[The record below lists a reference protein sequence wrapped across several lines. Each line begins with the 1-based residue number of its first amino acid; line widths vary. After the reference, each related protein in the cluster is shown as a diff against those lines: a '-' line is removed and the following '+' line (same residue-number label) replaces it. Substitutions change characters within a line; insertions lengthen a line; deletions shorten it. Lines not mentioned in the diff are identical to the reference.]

1 MAGRA
6 RRVFLSSVST
16 SMLLQVK
23 ATGNQGKNEALAW
36 IKGVGKDKH
45 LTSCA
50 GSQSWMCVY
59 SWSVNGFFFTF
70 FLSRCINKGK
80 IESQPQM
87 CLKHFIN
94 GVLQPYSSQFAMLPP
109 PPPYTSLISAI
120 DLTPTIPCV
129 IGEPPGPALQA
140 LPAQSSEVRGMS
152 RATSC

>member
-1 MAGRA
+1 MDQGCGKGQALDFLRWFA
-6 RRVFLSSVST
+6 ILDVRV
-16 SMLLQVK
+16 LLIC
-23 ATGNQGKNEALAW
+23 LR
-36 IKGVGKDKH
+36 
-45 LTSCA
+45 
-50 GSQSWMCVY
+50 
-59 SWSVNGFFFTF
+59 FFFHV

-94 GVLQPYSSQFAMLPP
+94 GVLQPYSSQFAMLLP